1 MKIKESRSPTEWVA
15 VFCSI
20 LACLSIV
27 FGALMIAFVI
37 ANASKPAPDTVS
49 FVLEAIGICFSS
61 IIWFIAARLITLLA
75 QIAHNTRR
83 GEEIMER

>member
-1 MKIKESRSPTEWVA
+1 MKTQTPTVA
-15 VFCSI
+15 VFCVVLGW
-20 LACLSIV
+20 LALI

-37 ANASKPAPDTVS
+37 ANASKPAPDTMS

-61 IIWFIAARLITLLA
+61 IIWFIAARVITLLA

-83 GEEIMER
+83 GEELVGQ